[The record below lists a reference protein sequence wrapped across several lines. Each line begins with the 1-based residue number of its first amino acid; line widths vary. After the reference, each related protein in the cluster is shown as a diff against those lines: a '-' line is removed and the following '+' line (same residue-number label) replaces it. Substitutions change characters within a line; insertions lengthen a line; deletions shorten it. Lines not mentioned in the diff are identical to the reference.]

1 MEEVFRVQS
10 ARFENV
16 DCDIYMNDREA
27 YMTREQIG
35 LALGYPDPRI
45 AIAKIHHR
53 HRERLDRYSVVTKL
67 VSTDGK
73 SYPTV
78 VYPRRGIMEICRWSN
93 KPRADAFMDF
103 VWSVMDAL
111 VTHSARLQSK
121 RQRYG
126 DVNAA
131 ARLLLR
137 ALQEADVE
145 PKARLAA
152 LERLY
157 QNAGVS
163 ILPEGLALEV
173 AAGCTAGL
181 PMPEEKP

>member
-1 MEEVFRVQS
+1 MGEIFRVQS
-10 ARFENV
+10 TRFEDV

-45 AIAKIHHR
+45 AVAKIHNR
-53 HRERLDRYSVVTKL
+53 HKERLDRYSVVTKL
-67 VSTDGK
+67 VSADGK

-78 VYPRRGIMEICRWSN
+78 VYPRRGIMEICRWSS

-103 VWSVMDAL
+103 VWSVMDTL
-111 VTHSARLQSK
+111 VTQPGRIQRE
-121 RQRYG
+121 RQRFG

-137 ALQEADVE
+137 ALREADVE

-157 QNAGVS
+157 QNAGLS
-163 ILPEGLALEV
+163 LLPEGLALEV
-173 AAGCTAGL
+173 AADCAAVAV
-181 PMPEEKP
+181 PEKTS

>member
-1 MEEVFRVQS
+1 MDEIFRVQS
-10 ARFENV
+10 ARFEDV

-27 YMTREQIG
+27 YLTREQVG
-35 LALGYPDPRI
+35 LALGYTDPRV
-45 AIAKIHHR
+45 AIAKIHNR
-53 HRERLDRYSVVTKL
+53 HKERLDRYSVVTKL
-67 VSTDGK
+67 VSADGK

-78 VYPRRGIMEICRWSN
+78 VYPRRGIMEICRWSS

-111 VTHSARLQSK
+111 VTQPGRVQRE
-121 RQRYG
+121 RQRFG

-137 ALQEADVE
+137 TLREADVE

-157 QNAGVS
+157 QNAG
-163 ILPEGLALEV
+163 IALLPEGLALEV
-173 AAGCTAGL
+173 AADCSLVPVT
-181 PMPEEKP
+181 EETP